1 MVTVVLQ
8 EQIVAKAIEVADAE
22 GLDQVS
28 MRTLAVKLGVGT
40 MTLYSYVESKD
51 HLLDLMQEAVLAEVL
66 LPDDLPDDWRAALHL
81 LARQT
86 YDTFTRHTWLVERLG
101 WIHVAGPN
109 SVKGIEQN
117 LAAIASLG
125 LDWPTAERFLRTV
138 YDYTFGCAV
147 RGLALERA
155 GRKRFPDAAVSG
167 GMSPAAR
174 RLVETGDLPYVAQV
188 LHEQDGRR
196 PERHDFD
203 EGLEIVL
210 DGIAAQLAAGANR
223 A

>member
-1 MVTVVLQ
+1 MATVVLQ
-8 EQIVAKAIEVADAE
+8 EEIVAKAIEVADAH
-22 GLDQVS
+22 GLGDVS
-28 MRTLAVKLGVGT
+28 MRTLASKLGVGT

-51 HLLDLMQEAVLAEVL
+51 HLLDLMQDAVLAEVL
-66 LPDDLPDDWRAALHL
+66 VLDDLPADWRQALRL
-81 LARQT
+81 LARET
-86 YDTFTRHTWLVERLG
+86 YETFTRHTWLIERLG

-117 LAAIASLG
+117 LAAISCLG

-138 YDYTFGCAV
+138 YDYTFGFAV

-155 GRKRFPDAAVSG
+155 GRNRFPDAAVRG
-167 GMSPAAR
+167 EMSAEAR
-174 RLVETGDLPYVAQV
+174 QLVDTGDLPYIARV
-188 LHEQDGRR
+188 LREQGGYR
-196 PERHDFD
+196 PERHEFD

-210 DGIAAQLAAGANR
+210 DGIAAQLAATR